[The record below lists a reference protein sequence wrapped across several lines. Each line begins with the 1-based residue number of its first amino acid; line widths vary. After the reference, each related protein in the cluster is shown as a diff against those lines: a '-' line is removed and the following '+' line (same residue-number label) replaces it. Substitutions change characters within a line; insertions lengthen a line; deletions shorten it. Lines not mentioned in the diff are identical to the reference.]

1 MIRVINIL
9 FMKKITFIV
18 FFIIFIVN
26 TKAQVYYVSSSQG
39 NDQNDGLSIE
49 SPFKSIDKLNSME
62 FNPGDSIYFKSG
74 DYWEGMFWLKGS
86 GSFNEPIVVD
96 VYGGENRP
104 VINGFGYQASI
115 LIFNDQN
122 IEINGLELYNSFS
135 HLDSSET
142 STISSQTPNMFSVVP
157 NNTWTNVFT
166 DCVIG
171 D

>member
-9 FMKKITFIV
+9 FIKKITFIV

-49 SPFKSIDKLNSME
+49 SPFKSIDKLNSMQ

-86 GSFNEPIVVD
+86 GSSIYFN
-96 VYGGENRP
+96 
-104 VINGFGYQASI
+104 F
-115 LIFNDQN
+115 
-122 IEINGLELYNSFS
+122 
-135 HLDSSET
+135 
-142 STISSQTPNMFSVVP
+142 
-157 NNTWTNVFT
+157 
-166 DCVIG
+166 
-171 D
+171 